1 MSPNPALQGRKILVV
16 EDEWLIAQ
24 HLAMLLED
32 MGCAVVGPVGKVNQA
47 IEKIAAETIDC
58 ALLDANLNGTSSS
71 PIVDALVAAG
81 LPLIIVTGYG
91 ALELPTD
98 AMNAAPRLNKP
109 FAEQE
114 LEAALQAVLGGNPG

>member
-1 MSPNPALQGRKILVV
+1 MSPIPAFQGRKILVV

-32 MGCAVVGPVGKVNQA
+32 MGCLVVGPVGKVDQA
-47 IEKIAAETIDC
+47 IEKIADETIDC

-71 PIVDALVAAG
+71 PVVDALVAAG
-81 LPLIIVTGYG
+81 VPLIMVTGYG
-91 ALELPTD
+91 GLELPTD

-109 FAEQE
+109 FAESE
-114 LEAALQAVLGGNPG
+114 LEAALQAVLGGKPT

>member
-32 MGCAVVGPVGKVNQA
+32 MGCEVVGPVGKVDQA

-109 FAEQE
+109 FAEHE